1 MLERLHARRYR
12 WSVTLA
18 AFRRVVST
26 SEGRLTRAEAE
37 RRLRRHM
44 AIEHAK
50 RLALDGDTPAREW
63 LTYVARYGDDEVYH
77 WLIDHSL
84 VAADGFGARS

>member
-1 MLERLHARRYR
+1 MLARLRARLYR
-12 WSVTLA
+12 WSLTVA
-18 AFRRVVST
+18 AFRRVVSS

-37 RRLRRHM
+37 RRLRKHM

-63 LTYVARYGDDEVYH
+63 LTYVARYGDDDVYH
-77 WLIDHSL
+77 WLIDNAL
-84 VAADGFGARS
+84 VAADAFGARS